1 MAQVGPTY
9 WQQARDIVDV
19 NLRDMN
25 DRADASLATANG
37 IIQQLA
43 SLSSFALNA
52 PPPQFTAGASPPIV
66 TRRPT
71 QPAVPQFAS
80 VTYTPPPWE
89 ELRVDVDDIL
99 GSQLLQELAGDFDLE
114 LPFTITPPDDPT
126 IGPGRPAP
134 TPPQNL
140 PTINLP
146 VFNPNDYLFPPAP
159 DYIPIDIPAAPTINL
174 QPFTETPPTFTET
187 PPDTRITF
195 EYEAYESVLLDAL
208 KAKVQEMMAGGI
220 GLPESVEQGLYDRAR
235 EREDQASAKAVDE
248 AFETFASR
256 GFSMPPGMLAKQVN
270 AAIEDN
276 RLKAQGHNREVLIE
290 AAKWRIENVR
300 VALERGVAIEA
311 ALIQQHDSM
320 MRLTFEAAKAN
331 SDAAVARFN
340 LLVSAYD
347 VAARVFQLRLTA
359 WEAGL
364 KLEIEKLNAYRAQ
377 VEAEQAKAQV
387 NEALARAYTAAVN
400 VVSEK
405 VGVFRALT
413 DAELGKAQIIRALL
427 EAYAEEVRAHTAG
440 EQLRY
445 IDFQR
450 YEAATRVEAAKAQV
464 NEAYARAF
472 AETLQAQTSAVNA
485 KARAIEAR
493 SSALGASA
501 QKFQALIQGEASK
514 VSAEAQRIGAQA
526 QVFGAQTGMFSAE
539 AGLYTAELGVE
550 SQRIADALRNALA
563 YYEINVRQFDA
574 QQTRLIEAARL
585 QSEAIRAAGQM
596 AAQLAAG
603 AMAAINVGANLSG
616 NASSTDSFS
625 YNLSKS
631 IAYDGEDNVAF

>member
-1 MAQVGPTY
+1 MAQGGPSY
-9 WQQARDIVDV
+9 WQQARDIVDD

-25 DRADASLATANG
+25 DRADGSLATANS
-37 IIQQLA
+37 IIQELA
-43 SLSSFALNA
+43 SLSSFNLNS
-52 PPPQFTAGASPPIV
+52 PPPQFTGGPTTTLTVTRPARPVAPEFSAVSYSPP
-66 TRRPT
+66 
-71 QPAVPQFAS
+71 S
-80 VTYTPPPWE
+80 WE
-89 ELRVDVDDIL
+89 QLSVDVDDIL
-99 GSQLLQELAGDFDLE
+99 GSQILQELAGDFDLD
-114 LPFTITPPDDPT
+114 LPFTITPPRDPV
-126 IGPGRPAP
+126 IGPGSPAP

-146 VFNPNDYLFPPAP
+146 AFDPNAYLFPSPP
-159 DYIPIDIPAAPTINL
+159 DYLTISVPEAPTVNL
-174 QPFTETPPTFTET
+174 QPFDAQAPTFNET
-187 PPDTRITF
+187 PPDTRIAF

-208 KAKVQEMMAGGI
+208 KAKVQEMLAGGI

-276 RLKAQGHNREVLIE
+276 RLKSQGHNRDVLIE

-300 VALERGVAIEA
+300 AALERGVALEA

-347 VAARVFQLRLTA
+347 VAGRVFQIRLSA
-359 WEAGL
+359 WEANL
-364 KLEIEKLNAYRAQ
+364 KLEVEKLNAFRAR
-377 VEAEQAKAQV
+377 VEAEQAKAGV

-400 VVSEK
+400 AVAEK
-405 VGVFRALT
+405 IGVFKALT

-427 EAYAEEVRAHTAG
+427 EAYAEELRAHTEG
-440 EQLRY
+440 EKLRY
-445 IDFQR
+445 IDYQR
-450 YEAATRVEAAKAQV
+450 YESAARVEGAKASV

-472 AETLQAQTSAVNA
+472 AETLNAQTSAVNA

-493 SSALGASA
+493 TSAIGASA
-501 QKFQALIQGEASK
+501 EKFRALVQGESSK
-514 VSAEAQRIGAQA
+514 VAAEAQRIGAQA
-526 QVFGAQTGMFSAE
+526 QVFSAQTGMFSAE
-539 AGLYTAELGVE
+539 AGLYTSELGVE
-550 SQRIADALRNALA
+550 SQRLSDALRNALA

-631 IAYDGEDNVAF
+631 IVYDGEDNVVF